1 LCSSYAKASEDKQGG
16 AGAEAGAAGA
26 GAQGGAANNGKG
38 PEGDVKDAEFK
49 EKK

>member
-1 LCSSYAKASEDKQGG
+1 LSKAQ
-16 AGAEAGAAGA
+16 AEASKQSSGTDTTGQT
-26 GAQGGAANNGKG
+26 GNDKG